1 MTVSSAMLTTAMVV
15 LQTDQ
20 NEINTD
26 VYEPVKSSGPNLST
40 GALIGVV
47 IGAAVL
53 GLLVIVLMALLCVRC
68 CCNDQRPHSGVFGE
82 SVCN

>member
-1 MTVSSAMLTTAMVV
+1 MAVSSAMLTTAMVV

-20 NEINTD
+20 DEINTD
-26 VYEPVKSSGPNLST
+26 VYEPVKGSGPNLST

-53 GLLVIVLMALLCVRC
+53 ALLVIFLMALVCVRY
-68 CCNDQRPHSGVFGE
+68 CCNDRRPHSGVFGE